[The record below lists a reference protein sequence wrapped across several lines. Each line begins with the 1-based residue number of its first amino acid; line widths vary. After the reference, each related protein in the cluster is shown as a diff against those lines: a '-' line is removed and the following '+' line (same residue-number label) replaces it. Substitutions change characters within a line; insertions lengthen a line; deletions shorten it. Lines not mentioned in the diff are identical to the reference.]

1 GKISTPTPQLSA
13 LATGVILNPWWE
25 VPKSI
30 EKDVRGKRGY
40 VPVRSADGKSIV
52 RWRQPPGPSNALGQA
67 KFVMWNP
74 KAIYLHDTNARGL
87 FDTKARAYS
96 HGCIRTEHVLA
107 LATKLLTEGGVAAAP
122 AVDGATGTAAA
133 PAPVQW
139 TAQKIAAALAS
150 KKAVPANFP
159 KPLPVYIVYMSSAAL
174 VDGSIKDY
182 TDIYKRDGK
191 VIAAL
196 LDKKPASGTA
206 VAAR

>member
-1 GKISTPTPQLSA
+1 
-13 LATGVILNPWWE
+13 

-30 EKDVRGKRGY
+30 EKEVRGKRGY
-40 VPVRSADGKSIV
+40 VPVKSADGKSII
-52 RWRQPPGPSNALGQA
+52 RWRQPPGPSNALGRV

-74 KAIYLHDTNARGL
+74 KAIYLHDTLARGL

-107 LATKLLTEGGVAAAP
+107 LAAKLLMEGGPDAP
-122 AVDGATGTAAA
+122 AEWDVA
-133 PAPVQW
+133 
-139 TAQKIAAALAS
+139 KIQAALDS
-150 KKAVPANFP
+150 NKAVQANFP

-174 VDGSIKDY
+174 VDGKITDY
-182 TDIYKRDGK
+182 ADIYKRDGK

-196 LDKKPASGTA
+196 LDKKPADGGTK